1 MANCLSHKYLHM
13 VDSVI
18 KTISH
23 DHVTQATALVGTE
36 IVEQVWIDNKHLV
49 FQMTSLLFVTN
60 PQPKAQPSMALPQT
74 RPPLALT

>member
-49 FQMTSLLFVTN
+49 FQMTSLLFVTIATT
-60 PQPKAQPSMALPQT
+60 KSSTKHGSAT
-74 RPPLALT
+74 D